1 MNARRIG
8 SAVLLGVLCTACW
21 GWSAEAGRRTAAP
34 SAPKITPT
42 RAPLGLTAIG
52 PEGAQQ
58 RTVAFSGDPI
68 VVNARV
74 NRGTLLRLPSTPL
87 VVQLGRPEDF
97 SIEVLPELNYVMIKP
112 LVRMGATNVFV
123 TTKSGLYL
131 FFFYADDEPDDF
143 KTQTARKFDM
153 LVNVTDPH
161 GAARLDDVESLV
173 WMAYHGRKMDD
184 LQLKSDLMTT
194 PNTSIYAEDPI
205 LGVGV
210 RATLMRAHLFPADG
224 LCTYWIRFEN
234 AKASKLNLKSY
245 DQTYALDEKT
255 VRADGL
261 LKVAV
266 PNIGGRSVPLMSPGD
281 MLDMFLVTRADT
293 LPPVL
298 RVRFALQ
305 GSRTIPM
312 EASFPTRPSG
322 WKDKKVAKPRKP
334 ESPEMKRLR
343 DEVADTGT
351 TSQGQPA
358 SQNESGPGKSND
370 YVIDEGPGGGQSA
383 NPTSGYDV
391 VFETPGG
398 SAQEDPRT
406 SGAPRLS
413 NEAPD
418 GNVQVRRRPQN

>member
-1 MNARRIG
+1 
-8 SAVLLGVLCTACW
+8 
-21 GWSAEAGRRTAAP
+21 
-34 SAPKITPT
+34 
-42 RAPLGLTAIG
+42 
-52 PEGAQQ
+52 
-58 RTVAFSGDPI
+58 
-68 VVNARV
+68 
-74 NRGTLLRLPSTPL
+74 
-87 VVQLGRPEDF
+87 
-97 SIEVLPELNYVMIKP
+97 
-112 LVRMGATNVFV
+112 
-123 TTKSGLYL
+123 
-131 FFFYADDEPDDF
+131 
-143 KTQTARKFDM
+143 
-153 LVNVTDPH
+153 
-161 GAARLDDVESLV
+161 
-173 WMAYHGRKMDD
+173 
-184 LQLKSDLMTT
+184 MTT
-194 PNTSIYAEDPI
+194 PNTSIYAEDPV

-281 MLDMFLVTRADT
+281 MLDMFLVTKADT
-293 LPPVL
+293 LPSVL
-298 RVRFALQ
+298 QVRFALQ

-322 WKDKKVAKPRKP
+322 WKDKKVARPRKP

-358 SQNESGPGKSND
+358 SQNEPGPGKSND
-370 YVIDEGPGGGQSA
+370 YVIDEGPGGGQAA

-398 SAQEDPRT
+398 SAQGDPQT

-418 GNVQVRRRPQN
+418 GNVQVRPIPQN

>member
-1 MNARRIG
+1 
-8 SAVLLGVLCTACW
+8 
-21 GWSAEAGRRTAAP
+21 
-34 SAPKITPT
+34 
-42 RAPLGLTAIG
+42 
-52 PEGAQQ
+52 
-58 RTVAFSGDPI
+58 
-68 VVNARV
+68 
-74 NRGTLLRLPSTPL
+74 
-87 VVQLGRPEDF
+87 
-97 SIEVLPELNYVMIKP
+97 
-112 LVRMGATNVFV
+112 
-123 TTKSGLYL
+123 
-131 FFFYADDEPDDF
+131 
-143 KTQTARKFDM
+143 
-153 LVNVTDPH
+153 
-161 GAARLDDVESLV
+161 
-173 WMAYHGRKMDD
+173 MDD

-194 PNTSIYAEDPI
+194 PNTSIYAEDPV

-281 MLDMFLVTRADT
+281 MLDMFLITKADT
-293 LPPVL
+293 LPAVL

-322 WKDKKVAKPRKP
+322 WKDKKAAKPRKP

-343 DEVADTGT
+343 DEVADGRT

-358 SQNESGPGKSND
+358 SQNKSRPGKSND
-370 YVIDEGPGGGQSA
+370 YVIDERSNGGQSA
-383 NPTSGYDV
+383 NETNGYDI

-398 SAQEDPRT
+398 SVQGDPQT

-413 NEAPD
+413 DTEPE
-418 GNVQVRRRPQN
+418 GNTQIRPMPQN